1 MIVRHDNK
9 KKSYFTWKQRSY
21 IWDFNPD
28 SSGNLEFA
36 IMDLAPNTSSCVD
49 RITHNGDEIAYV
61 LEGEVKLFMD
71 DDEFTLS
78 KEIV

>member
-1 MIVRHDNK
+1 MCN
-9 KKSYFTWKQRSY
+9 Y
-21 IWDFNPD
+21 
-28 SSGNLEFA
+28 G
-36 IMDLAPNTSSCVD
+36 LAPNTSSCVD

-78 KEIV
+78 KGDSVKVPLGTKHKWQNDSNSESKVIFAVIL